1 MHILYN
7 CTAENKSV
15 LGLFGLNV
23 NRGTTDLFYSV
34 CHCMCSSAAFEADN
48 HQEQDRNK
56 TDRPVQKKAK
66 KVSLK
71 ILLMSEDIGQTVS
84 RWQEGHSNSNNHWLQ
99 PRYGEKHLWICRWA
113 AAAEDHTG
121 CCFCQLRTG
130 IPSMV
135 GLEIGIN
142 NMKGCL
148 RPTL

>member
-15 LGLFGLNV
+15 LGLFV

-48 HQEQDRNK
+48 HQEQGRNK
-56 TDRPVQKKAK
+56 TDRPVQKKTK

-84 RWQEGHSNSNNHWLQ
+84 R
-99 PRYGEKHLWICRWA
+99 
-113 AAAEDHTG
+113 
-121 CCFCQLRTG
+121 
-130 IPSMV
+130 
-135 GLEIGIN
+135 
-142 NMKGCL
+142 
-148 RPTL
+148 